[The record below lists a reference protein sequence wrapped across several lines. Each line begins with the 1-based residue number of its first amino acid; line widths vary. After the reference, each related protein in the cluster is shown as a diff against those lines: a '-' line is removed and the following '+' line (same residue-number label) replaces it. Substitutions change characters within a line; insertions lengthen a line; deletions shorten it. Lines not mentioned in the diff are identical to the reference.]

1 MASGSGLLPGGAQPP
16 QGFEPWCLTLRGE
29 QAWRHEVD
37 GGPEA
42 LAAWRALRER
52 HPRTGLWPVLLGS
65 DPQVV
70 DQLTWRVEMLARSA
84 PGIPDVEDAPSA
96 PELLATWMGDP
107 TQDEYLNDVPRHLAK
122 LEQDAEAI
130 RQRLTSRPDEEAVRA
145 LAGDRVTIALVPAFG
160 GWEVPALLAW
170 SGAERD
176 EIGGPEHLSVLH
188 FWNDVYGA
196 ELVALGLERMECLVD
211 RPPDDARSAFE
222 LAVQHYAYCPELM
235 DNLVPAIGALAATLF
250 GRHWL
255 FDWS

>member
-1 MASGSGLLPGGAQPP
+1 VSGPGQLPGGAQPP
-16 QGFEPWCLTLRGE
+16 PGFEPWCLTLRGE
-29 QAWRHEVD
+29 QAWRHEVP
-37 GGPEA
+37 GGAPA
-42 LAAWRALRER
+42 LEAWRALRER

-65 DPQVV
+65 DPKVV

-96 PELLATWMGDP
+96 PELLAEWMGNP
-107 TQDEYLNDVPRHLAK
+107 AEDEYLNDVPRHLAK
-122 LEQDAEAI
+122 LEQDAAAI
-130 RQRLTSRPDEEAVRA
+130 RERLTARPDEDAVRA
-145 LAGDRVTIALVPAFG
+145 IAGDTVTIALIPAFG

-170 SGAERD
+170 SGAERNG
-176 EIGGPEHLSVLH
+176 IGGPEHLSVLH
-188 FWNDVYGA
+188 FWHDVYGA
-196 ELVALGLERMECLVD
+196 DLVALSHERLECLVE

-235 DNLVPAIGALAATLF
+235 DNLVPAMGALAATLF